1 MPYIYSI
8 NKPYI
13 LLSPKSPRL
22 RFINCTPDILEQ
34 LFLGK
39 DHLAYYL
46 KINVPMKWSDFGEE
60 PFRFVHAHL
69 AQNPDSANWW
79 SWLPIL
85 ISENMLVGNCG
96 FKGSPKNG
104 EVEIGYEVAE
114 QYRQRGYAT
123 EIAEALIKYAFR
135 YPEVKTIVAH
145 TLSFE
150 NPSTSVLRK
159 CGFHF
164 IAEVN
169 DPEDGDI
176 WRWEIKRE

>member
-1 MPYIYSI
+1 M
-8 NKPYI
+8 
-13 LLSPKSPRL
+13 LSPISPRL
-22 RFINCTPDILEQ
+22 RFINCTSDILEQ
-34 LFLGK
+34 LFLGD
-39 DHLAYYL
+39 DHLANYL

-60 PFRFVHAHL
+60 PFQFVYNHL
-69 AQNPDSANWW
+69 VQNPDSAHWL
-79 SWLPIL
+79 SWFPIL

-114 QYRQRGYAT
+114 QYREKGLAT
-123 EIAEALIKYAFR
+123 EIAGALIEYAYTF
-135 YPEVKTIVAH
+135 PEVKTIVAH

-164 IAEVN
+164 IGEVH

-176 WRWEIKRE
+176 WRWELKRITNNRT